1 MDNNIKRHK
10 IKLPQIILLVIL
22 IVGTIYVARE
32 NNKGRSVEN
41 TKVWSPNKVQKN
53 SGNIFGTIYH
63 ITYEHSANLSDSIEA
78 RLKEVDNSLSP
89 FNPESNITAINNNTT
104 DEPDA
109 KMLYVFN
116 LAKDISGKTDG
127 AFDITV
133 APLVNLWGFG
143 FDNESEVDAGKV
155 DSIREFVGID
165 KINYSDGKLIKSD
178 ERVMLDCSAIAKGFG
193 VDEIGKFFHSGICR

>member
-32 NNKGRSVEN
+32 NNKGGSVEN

-78 RLKEVDNSLSP
+78 RLNEVDNSLSP

-127 AFDITV
+127 AV
-133 APLVNLWGFG
+133 G
-143 FDNESEVDAGKV
+143 SDAA
-155 DSIREFVGID
+155 S
-165 KINYSDGKLIKSD
+165 
-178 ERVMLDCSAIAKGFG
+178 
-193 VDEIGKFFHSGICR
+193 